1 MYYPNADEENSEFI
15 IEYGRFRLN
24 YLSELTF
31 EDFAIRTLELEN
43 IEVKNWSLYHSFFL
57 VFM

>member
-1 MYYPNADEENSEFI
+1 MYYPNADEDNSEFI

-43 IEVKNWSLYHSFFL
+43 TEVRNIDLY
-57 VFM
+57 